1 MPLGLIE
8 IRNMYVCMYVCM
20 YACPLDSLVR
30 RALDSEG
37 TTCSMRE
44 YMNFRMYCKMKMNN
58 EKALS
63 VALLGFIEN
72 LQVP

>member
-1 MPLGLIE
+1 MPWGLIE
-8 IRNMYVCMYVCM
+8 IRNMYVCNM

-44 YMNFRMYCKMKMNN
+44 CMNFRMYCKMKMNN